1 MSMIMNHDMTA
12 IMGQRIMQ
20 RNSLAMKRSL
30 EKLSSGLRTKIA
42 DVDNTAGL
50 AISETMRSRIGGME
64 KALNNSQDGI
74 SLIQTANGALDQ
86 TQSMLMR
93 MRELTVQAANDT
105 LTQQDRSYI
114 QVEINE
120 IRDEISNLATNTQFN
135 RKNILSGDS
144 AVLWSSTN
152 DKVKAI
158 VHGGMRSVDD
168 YGQKYSLD
176 GNYRLQVKAEAGK
189 AQVQKTD
196 IFKIKHDGSAWNKTL
211 NKDAGVQDVSVDNV
225 PAGQYT
231 IAVAEEAEMAT
242 EGVLTGSHGIGGT
255 VYSTDTEFAFADEI
269 GSPVRKVTVST
280 TDGVEIWS
288 RTGSDIFKSAQNG
301 GVTTAEDQAAFFEGR
316 TDAADGPQ
324 FIGVIGEIA
333 AAAAEKGIIIADVNE
348 LKSQS
353 GNFTLITTQ
362 TINSAAP
369 GLVISYETDAPGVAP
384 EAVVTQGDTQV
395 IGASDVFAVEVSDS
409 NLENASVL
417 FEVKSVDSVNNTVTL
432 KATANKLSQ
441 DGVASSAT
449 QNDIILTMGTDGDS
463 PNTVNLSKI
472 FGGSDE
478 SPSVTITF
486 GENGVTPIQ
495 KGAKFVYSIKAG
507 AEDAGNDNPIQ
518 LDFSHVPDHSS
529 NAFGGQTVGYVLNG
543 AETANS
549 ELKFR
554 QFFVDEIGSVSQ
566 GTITLTTG
574 ADFRAADAGGEID
587 PENDSVMASFEAGY
601 SGTVADRNTKLR
613 DIDKFWTDEG
623 EYILDQPRELTLTQ
637 GDGKQAKIML
647 YGEDTIEDLTNKLN
661 DAVANGLG
669 QAKYVDGAGEFVS
682 FVDGATQALEA
693 VQGTIVIRSVLAGKN
708 GEITLSGN
716 EELLKSFSLNT
727 IQESVETKYDVTI
740 RDAHD
745 DSILVQNVKV
755 TGNVMKGAVHK
766 NIDVEFDP
774 MLGVTVGWSDD
785 TKNFVLEDSGQND
798 GADVVLHLADNT
810 MIFQTGGGEGED
822 VMISIGDMGSHA
834 LGLDGVN
841 VMSRE
846 RAAFSTSLIDSA
858 IDRVSMQQAKL
869 GAAQN
874 RLEHHI
880 NNLTDETEALEA
892 ANSRIRDVDYMTEIL
907 EFAKQNILMNS
918 NTAMLAQANQIQSST
933 ILSLLRQ

>member
-105 LTQQDRSYI
+105 LTQQDRGYI

-168 YGQKYSLD
+168 YGQKFSLD

-211 NKDAGVQDVSVDNV
+211 NKDAGVSDAAVDNV

-231 IAVAEEAEMAT
+231 IAVAEEAEFAT

-255 VYSTDTEFAFADEI
+255 MYSTDTEFAFADEI
-269 GSPVRKVTVST
+269 GSPVTKVTVST

-288 RTGSDIFKSAQNG
+288 RTGSDIFGNRQNG
-301 GVTTAEDQAAFFEGR
+301 GVTTAADQSAFFEGR
-316 TDAADGPQ
+316 TDAANGPQ
-324 FIGVIGEIA
+324 FIGVKDEIIK
-333 AAAAEKGIIIADVNE
+333 AAAEKGITI
-348 LKSQS
+348 S
-353 GNFTLITTQ
+353 GFDEVDAESGAITLTAQ
-362 TINSAAP
+362 KFNGAAP
-369 GLVISYETDAPGVAP
+369 GLVISYETDAPGVSPTAT
-384 EAVVTQGDTQV
+384 VTQGDTQV
-395 IGASDVFAVEVSDS
+395 IAASDVFTVEVSDS

-417 FEVKSVDSVNNTVTL
+417 FEVKSVDADTNTVTL
-432 KATANKLSQ
+432 KASANKLSQ
-441 DGVASSAT
+441 DGVASYAA
-449 QNDIILTMGTDGDS
+449 QNDIILTMGADGDS

-472 FGGSDE
+472 FGGTEE
-478 SPSVTITF
+478 SPAVTITL

-495 KGAKFVYSIKAG
+495 KGAKFVYSVKAG
-507 AEDAGNDNPIQ
+507 AEDSGNDNPIQ
-518 LDFSHVPDHSS
+518 LDISHIPDHSS
-529 NAFGGQTVGYVLNG
+529 PAFGGETVGYVLNG
-543 AETANS
+543 AKTAYS
-549 ELKFR
+549 DLEFT
-554 QFFVDEIGSVSQ
+554 QFFVDEQGNASQ

-587 PENDSVMASFEAGY
+587 PENDRVMASFEAGY
-601 SGTVADRNTKLR
+601 SGTVADRDTKLR

-647 YGEDTIEDLTNKLN
+647 YGEDTIGDLANKLN
-661 DAVANGLG
+661 DAVAVGLG
-669 QAKYVDGAGEFVS
+669 QQKYIDGAGEFVS

-693 VQGTIVIRSVLAGKN
+693 VQGTIVIRSVLAGKK

-716 EELLKSFSLNT
+716 ENLLNAFSLNT

-774 MLGVTVGWSDD
+774 MLGVTVGWSDS

-907 EFAKQNILMNS
+907 EFAKQNILMDS

>member
-120 IRDEISNLATNTQFN
+120 IRDEISSLATNTQFN

-168 YGQKYSLD
+168 YGQKFSLD

-211 NKDAGVQDVSVDNV
+211 NKDAGVSDAAVDNV

-231 IAVAEEAEMAT
+231 IAVAEEAEFAT

-255 VYSTDTEFAFADEI
+255 MYSTDTEFAFADEI
-269 GSPVRKVTVST
+269 GSPVTKVTVST

-288 RTGSDIFKSAQNG
+288 RTGSDIFGNLKNG
-301 GVTTAEDQAAFFEGR
+301 GVTTAADQSAFFEGR
-316 TDAADGPQ
+316 TDAANGPQ
-324 FIGVIGEIA
+324 FIGVKDEIIK
-333 AAAAEKGIIIADVNE
+333 AAAEKGITI
-348 LKSQS
+348 S
-353 GNFTLITTQ
+353 GFDEVDAESGAITLTTQ
-362 TINSAAP
+362 TFNGTAP
-369 GLVISYETDAPGVAP
+369 GLVISYETDAPGVSPTAT
-384 EAVVTQGDTQV
+384 VTQGDTQV
-395 IGASDVFAVEVSDS
+395 IAASDVFTVEVSDS

-417 FEVKSVDSVNNTVTL
+417 FEVKSVDADTNTVTL
-432 KATANKLSQ
+432 KASANKLSQ
-441 DGVASSAT
+441 DGVASYAA
-449 QNDIILTMGTDGDS
+449 QNDIILTMGADGDS

-478 SPSVTITF
+478 SPSVTITL

-495 KGAKFVYSIKAG
+495 KGAKFVYSVKAG

-518 LDFSHVPDHSS
+518 LDISHVPDHSS
-529 NAFGGQTVGYVLNG
+529 AAFGGETVGYVLNG
-543 AETANS
+543 ANTAYS
-549 ELKFR
+549 DLEFR
-554 QFFVDEIGSVSQ
+554 QFFVDEQGNASQ

-587 PENDSVMASFEAGY
+587 PENDRVMASFEAGY
-601 SGTVADRNTKLR
+601 SGTVADRDTKLR

-647 YGEDTIEDLTNKLN
+647 YGEDTIGDLANKLN
-661 DAVANGLG
+661 DAVAVGLG
-669 QAKYVDGAGEFVS
+669 QQKYIDGAGEFVS

-693 VQGTIVIRSVLAGKN
+693 VAGTIVIRSVLAGKK

-716 EELLKSFSLNT
+716 ENLLNAFSLNT
-727 IQESVETKYDVTI
+727 IQESIETKYDVTI

-774 MLGVTVGWSDD
+774 MLGVTVGWSDS

-892 ANSRIRDVDYMTEIL
+892 ANSRIRDVDYMSEIL
-907 EFAKQNILMNS
+907 EFTKQKILMDS